1 MLLLFR
7 LVYTEVRC
15 KKAVKL
21 SADLCWPKA
30 RPSVGKVHRV
40 EYERVSIALRG
51 RVSML
56 RSAKA
61 NFT

>member
-1 MLLLFR
+1 MR

-21 SADLCWPKA
+21 SAYLCWPKA
-30 RPSVGKVHRV
+30 RPSIGKVHRA
-40 EYERVSIALRG
+40 EYLRVSKALRG

>member
-1 MLLLFR
+1 MR

-15 KKAVKL
+15 KKAVRL

-30 RPSVGKVHRV
+30 RPSIGKVHRA
-40 EYERVSIALRG
+40 EYVRVSRALRD